1 MFFEKA
7 GPVWETLRK
16 LEQQL
21 NEAGIP
27 YVIIGGM
34 ALYAHN
40 YPRTT
45 QDVDLVVTAEGFQR
59 FKELFGTQYSP
70 REGAPRRFM
79 DRRSEAWF
87 DFLIAGQLAGNTR
100 KNQVIRFP
108 DPIQAEIHNDL
119 RTVSLPRLIELKLVT
134 WRFKDWGDVV
144 ELIRR
149 NQLPEALADRL
160 HPTVRMTYLEC
171 WDGARDENYEGPQE

>member
-1 MFFEKA
+1 MFFEKK
-7 GPVWETLRK
+7 GPVWETLRE
-16 LEQQL
+16 LEQRL

-34 ALYAHN
+34 ALYAYN

-45 QDVDLVVTAEGFQR
+45 EDVDVVVTAEGFQR
-59 FKELFGTQYSP
+59 FKEQFGDDYSP
-70 REGAPRRFM
+70 RKGAPRRFANP
-79 DRRSEAWF
+79 RTEAWF

-100 KNQVIRFP
+100 KNQTIRFP
-108 DPIQAEIHNDL
+108 DPNEGEIHGDI
-119 RTVSLPRLIELKLVT
+119 RTVPLPRLIELKLVT

-149 NQLPEALADRL
+149 NQLPEGFAEQL
-160 HPTVRMTYLEC
+160 HPTIRMAYREC
-171 WDGARDENYEGPQE
+171 WDEARDENYEGQQE